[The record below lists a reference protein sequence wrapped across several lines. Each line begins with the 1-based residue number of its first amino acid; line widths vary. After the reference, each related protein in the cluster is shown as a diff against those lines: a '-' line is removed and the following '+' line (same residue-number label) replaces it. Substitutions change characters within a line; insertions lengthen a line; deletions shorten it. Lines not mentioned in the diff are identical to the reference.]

1 MEDVEDTTYT
11 ACWVPGTTDPRRYRV
26 VNQVDSNGPT
36 GYIEEH
42 WRSDIRF
49 YLVFDPDDR
58 LVDENGMASRLIAV
72 RCLHQ
77 DSHVEAE

>member
-1 MEDVEDTTYT
+1 MLGRRSHRVRTGTYH
-11 ACWVPGTTDPRRYRV
+11 RYR
-26 VNQVDSNGPT
+26 VDSNGPT

-42 WRSDIRF
+42 SRSDIRF

-58 LVDENGMASRLIAV
+58 LVDENGMTSWLMAV